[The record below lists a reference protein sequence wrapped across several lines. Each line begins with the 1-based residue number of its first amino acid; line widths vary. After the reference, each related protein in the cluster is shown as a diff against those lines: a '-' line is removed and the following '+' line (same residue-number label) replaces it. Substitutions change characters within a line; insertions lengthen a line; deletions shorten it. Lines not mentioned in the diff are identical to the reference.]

1 MGKKI
6 LALFLCLLFVT
17 TSLVACGETKIDN
30 ARDYI
35 NDPNNQISPG
45 RTSVTLNFYIPCKFN
60 PDTEE
65 SQNLILK
72 MQENFNSIT
81 EASYRTKVNF
91 TFVQITDG
99 ETDTAKALSKYNA
112 LVKEKLESDRAAAEC
127 KQALA
132 DAADAYEKAYGTT
145 PSDEQLYD
153 YYILREGLEDT
164 TDGTPEAKSEFVRS
178 AVQAAATQSVDIFLT
193 TTYDTYASY
202 LQQGLLADLTASV
215 SGSWRIL
222 SNPKYA
228 EEKKTEFDPTISD
241 VIFSNAYYCSEIFDN
256 NSSEKAKE
264 HNEVYYGIPV
274 NYVVGSYKYLF
285 VKREMADKY
294 YLSIDFP
301 QDATSTE
308 ANAAALKA
316 KDQLISEIKNE
327 TGLTE
332 AEIKADYVIE
342 MTGTYGD
349 RFTYTDA
356 NGNSEY
362 YTTILS
368 KPDISYVDI
377 CSTMF
382 CVSAYSAHQD
392 RAFEIIRELNSN
404 AELHTILQYG
414 ARDLTYT
421 LNIADKTVTLK
432 NNDYKMDM
440 RYTGNCLT
448 IYPCTNYADEA
459 DPFYDASMAFAS
471 SYENLKYASLQ
482 NKDLS
487 NPAVPVTNIYLS
499 QMSLLDAVNTQ
510 TAGKIGTTV
519 DAILG
524 DRAVTYGYAQREI
537 TITTVDGT
545 LKLSVRPKDAGNGC
559 DFKLEFSL
567 TEEQAEGNTITKK
580 LTTAYVTEMPTTTYS
595 FIFDYTGDGDPYNGT
610 ISLTAADFTSET
622 KSVNVGDSTYATT
635 AAETLNNLLDIFSDW
650 LKYTDTGLSIADFG
664 FTKY

>member
-6 LALFLCLLFVT
+6 LTLLLCLLFVSA
-17 TSLVACGETKIDN
+17 SLVACGETQVDK

-35 NDPNNQISPG
+35 NDPNNQINTG
-45 RTSVTLNFYIPCKFN
+45 RESVTLNFYVPCRFDPN
-60 PDTEE
+60 TEE

-72 MQENFNSIT
+72 MQDDFNSIT

-91 TFVQITDG
+91 TFVQIIEG
-99 ETDTAKALSKYNA
+99 ETDTAKALSAYDT
-112 LVKEKLESDRAAAEC
+112 LVKQKLDAAAC

-132 DAADAYEKAYGTT
+132 EASTAYEKENGAAPT
-145 PSDEQLYD
+145 DEQLYD
-153 YYILREGLEDT
+153 YYILRQGLEDT
-164 TDGTPEAKSEFVRS
+164 TDGTAEAKIEFIRA
-178 AVQAAATQSVDIFLT
+178 AVEAADNSVDIFLT
-193 TTYDTYASY
+193 TTYDNYASY
-202 LQQGLLADLTASV
+202 LRQGLLADLTANV

-241 VIFSNAYYCSEIFDN
+241 VLFSNAYYCTEIFDN
-256 NSSEKAKE
+256 NSSDKAKE

-285 VKREMADKY
+285 VNKEMADKY

-301 QDATSTE
+301 QDATSAE

-316 KDQLISEIKNE
+316 KDQLIAEIKNE
-327 TGLTE
+327 KGLTE

-349 RFTYTDA
+349 RFTYTDD
-356 NGNSEY
+356 NGNSDY
-362 YTTILS
+362 YMTILT

-382 CVSAYSAHQD
+382 CVSAYSAQQD

-404 AELHTILQYG
+404 AYLHTILQYG
-414 ARDLTYT
+414 AKDLTYT
-421 LNIADKTVTLK
+421 LNIADKTITLK
-432 NNDYKMDM
+432 NNNYKMDM
-440 RYTGNCLT
+440 RYTGNCMT
-448 IYPCTNYADEA
+448 IYPCTNYADPT
-459 DPFYDASMAFAS
+459 DPFYDAGMAFAS
-471 SYENLKYASLQ
+471 SYQNLKYASLQ

-499 QMSLLDAVNTQ
+499 QLSLLAAVSSQ
-510 TAGKIGTTV
+510 TAGKVGTEVDTV
-519 DAILG
+519 LG
-524 DRAVTYGYAQREI
+524 DRAVTYSYRSNQEI
-537 TITTVDGT
+537 VIKTVDGQLT
-545 LKLSVRPKDAGNGC
+545 ITIKPKDAGNGC
-559 DFKLEFSL
+559 DFDLGFTL
-567 TEEQAEGNTITKK
+567 TEEQAEGNSITKT
-580 LTTAYVTEMPTTTYS
+580 LMTTSSVTEMPTSVYT
-595 FIFDYTGDGDPYNGT
+595 FKFDYKGDGDPYSGT
-610 ISLTAADFTSET
+610 ISLTAEDFTSET

-635 AAETLNNLLDIFSDW
+635 AAETVNSMLDIFSDW
-650 LKYTDTGLSIADFG
+650 LRYTNTGLSISDFG

>member
-6 LALFLCLLFVT
+6 LALLLCLLFASA
-17 TSLVACGETKIDN
+17 SLVACGETQVDK

-35 NDPNNQISPG
+35 NDPNNKINTG
-45 RTSVTLNFYIPCKFN
+45 RESVTLNFYVPCKFN

-72 MQENFNSIT
+72 MQDDFNSIT

-91 TFVQITDG
+91 TFVQIADG
-99 ETDTAKALSKYNA
+99 ETDTAKALSAYDT
-112 LVKEKLESDRAAAEC
+112 LVKQKLDAATR

-132 DAADAYEKAYGTT
+132 EASTAYEKENGAAPT
-145 PSDEQLYD
+145 DEQLYD

-164 TDGTPEAKSEFVRS
+164 TDGTAEAKSEFIRA
-178 AVQAAATQSVDIFLT
+178 AVEAADNSVDIFLT
-193 TTYDTYASY
+193 TTYDNYASY
-202 LQQGLLADLTASV
+202 LRQGLLADLTASV

-241 VIFSNAYYCSEIFDN
+241 VLFSNAYYCTEIFDN

-285 VKREMADKY
+285 VNREMADKY

-301 QDATSTE
+301 QDATSAE
-308 ANAAALKA
+308 ANEAALKA
-316 KDQLISEIKNE
+316 KDQLIAEIKNE

-332 AEIKADYVIE
+332 AEIKANYVIE

-349 RFTYTDA
+349 RFTYTDE

-362 YTTILS
+362 YMTILS

-404 AELHTILQYG
+404 AYLHTILQYG
-414 ARDLTYT
+414 AKDLTYT
-421 LNIADKTVTLK
+421 LNIADKTITLK
-432 NNDYKMDM
+432 NNNYKMDM
-440 RYTGNCLT
+440 RYTGNCMT
-448 IYPCTNYADEA
+448 IYPCTNYADPT
-459 DPFYDASMAFAS
+459 DPFYDADMAFAS
-471 SYENLKYASLQ
+471 SYQNLKYASLQ

-499 QMSLLDAVNTQ
+499 QMSLLDAVNSQ
-510 TAGKIGTTV
+510 TAGKVGTEVETV
-519 DAILG
+519 LG
-524 DRAVTYGYAQREI
+524 DRAVTYSYRSNQEI
-537 TITTVDGT
+537 VIKTVDGQLT
-545 LKLSVRPKDAGNGC
+545 IAIKPKDAGNGC
-559 DFKLEFSL
+559 DFELGFTL
-567 TEEQAEGNTITKK
+567 TEEQAEGNSITKT
-580 LTTAYVTEMPTTTYS
+580 LTSAASVTEMPTSVYT
-595 FIFDYTGDGDPYNGT
+595 FKFDYKGDGDPYSGT
-610 ISLTAADFTSET
+610 ISLTAEDFTSET
-622 KSVNVGDSTYATT
+622 KSINVGDSTYATT
-635 AAETLNNLLDIFSDW
+635 AAETVNSMLDIFSDW
-650 LKYTDTGLSIADFG
+650 LKYTNTGLSIADFG